1 MLRTTPSI
9 ATVGVAALLASG
21 AKAADTRPPAPSSTV
36 LRLDEAVALA
46 LTRNER
52 AKISD
57 LSVVV
62 AEAGVERAR
71 AAFFPLLTAQGIDVQ
86 HAYEGT
92 DRVPNNIGQATV
104 TFSQAILNAPAF
116 PLYSQAKHLA
126 DAQHA
131 QNVDDKRLLAFS
143 AATGYFA
150 VLNAQDVV
158 QAAQRQV
165 NNAQANLDDTQA
177 RAQAG
182 LTSSND
188 VTRAQIDSASSAREL
203 ELDRGVLANAFQQLA
218 FTINAPVPAGLE
230 PPQAVLAA
238 AQRTVS
244 ASDSLVRFAMAHRP
258 DMVASRYQADAAHD
272 FASEPMLRLVPT
284 LNLQG
289 QAVATTNSV
298 ATGRW
303 NDETLQ
309 ATLSWTLFDQGI
321 RYADK
326 HSRDAQAQ
334 IADLNVM
341 TLGRSIDTQVR
352 SGAALLSAAQA
363 AFSVAEKAVVAA
375 RKSVEETAILYRQGL
390 AKAIELVDANDSRF
404 SAEINDAT
412 AEYAMAQ
419 AYLNLRQAL
428 GLEVLGTEVP

>member
-1 MLRTTPSI
+1 M
-9 ATVGVAALLASG
+9 
-21 AKAADTRPPAPSSTV
+21 V

-52 AKISD
+52 ARISD
-57 LSVVV
+57 LQVVV

-71 AAFFPLLTAQGIDVQ
+71 SAFLPLLTAQGTDVQ

-92 DRVPNNIGQATV
+92 DRVPNNIGQVTA
-104 TFSQAILNAPAF
+104 TFSQSILNAPAF

-131 QNVDDKRLLAFS
+131 QNVDDKRLLAFNAAS
-143 AATGYFA
+143 AYFA

-165 NNAQANLDDTQA
+165 DNASANLDDTQA

-203 ELDRGVLANAFQQLA
+203 ELDRGALAATLQQLA
-218 FTINAPVPAGLE
+218 FTINAPVPGALE
-230 PPQAVLAA
+230 PPQATLTA
-238 AQRTVS
+238 AQRAVGG
-244 ASDSLVRFAMAHRP
+244 ADSLVRFALTHRP
-258 DMVASRYQADAAHD
+258 DLVASRYQDEAAHD
-272 FASEPMLRLVPT
+272 FASEPMLRILPT
-284 LNLQG
+284 LGLQG
-289 QAVATTNSV
+289 QALVTTNS
-298 ATGRW
+298 ATTGRW

-309 ATLSWTLFDQGI
+309 AILSWTLYDQGI

-326 HSRDAQAQ
+326 HSRNAQAG
-334 IADLNVM
+334 IADLNVLA
-341 TLGRSIDTQVR
+341 LGRSIDTQVR
-352 SGAALLSAAQA
+352 TAGALLTSTQA

-375 RKSVEETAILYRQGL
+375 RKSVDETAVLYRQGL

-404 SAEINDAT
+404 SAEINDTT

-428 GLEVLGTEVP
+428 GLDALGTQIP